1 VTYRFA
7 LCIDANDP
15 DLLQPFLTVALGCSE
30 DVRPGQTI
38 DLVDPR
44 GHGPAVWFQRVPETK
59 SIKNRVHLDIWLDS
73 IEEADILRSS
83 LADRR
88 LHRRC
93 AAPLRQPPRSRG
105 ERAVSQLT
113 AWQCDRHDVRPR
125 TFLRR
130 SSQRSMRRQDLDQPT
145 DVARMHTF
153 LNPSIDEGTASQYS

>member
-44 GHGPAVWFQRVPETK
+44 GQGPAVWFQRVPKTK

-73 IEEADILRSS
+73 IEEAPGPGAPGARPGPRS
-83 LADRR
+83 ADRR
-88 LHRRC
+88 STDAH
-93 AAPLRQPPRSRG
+93 AP
-105 ERAVSQLT
+105 
-113 AWQCDRHDVRPR
+113 
-125 TFLRR
+125 
-130 SSQRSMRRQDLDQPT
+130 
-145 DVARMHTF
+145 
-153 LNPSIDEGTASQYS
+153 